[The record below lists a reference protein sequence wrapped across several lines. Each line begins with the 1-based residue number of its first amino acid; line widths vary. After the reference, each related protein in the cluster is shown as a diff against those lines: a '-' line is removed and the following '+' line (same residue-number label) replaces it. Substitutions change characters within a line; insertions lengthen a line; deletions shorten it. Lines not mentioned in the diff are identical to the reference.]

1 MMNLKKTILV
11 FALAALS
18 STAFGQQMIFC
29 ESVDAN
35 GKPSGTST
43 AFSISAQGSY
53 LNVLVKLN
61 APLPL
66 TKVLYDIY
74 RLDSLGKEK
83 FESTTVL
90 PVETGW
96 TWFNKGFTF
105 YHPGAYVVYVY
116 DESEKLIVTGKLRLV
131 GK

>member
-1 MMNLKKTILV
+1 MKLTRTFLIFFV
-11 FALAALS
+11 AACWALPS
-18 STAFGQQMIFC
+18 FSQQMLFC

-43 AFSISAQGSY
+43 AFSISSQGSF
-53 LNVLVKLN
+53 LNILVKLDQ
-61 APLPL
+61 PLSYS
-66 TKVLYDIY
+66 KVLYDIY

-83 FESTTVL
+83 FESSNEL
-90 PVETGW
+90 PVEPGW

-105 YHPGAYVVYVY
+105 FQAGQYVVYVY
-116 DESEKLIVTGKLRLV
+116 DESEKLIVTGRLRLV